1 MEKLVEEILSELKQ
15 QKEALSRIE
24 KQLHDNKLRK
34 PSFSYSSL
42 SLSGSAISFQEL
54 KDNLKKY
61 CVISV
66 SDIYFTKQKK
76 YPMGLAAIIFKLFSQ
91 FEESVKPIHVVNKK
105 VFLLKVNDTWSYD
118 QSANIILFDEFVAR
132 IILHFL
138 QSVYQIQ
145 VEGYMQPEDSTKIIN
160 QILTVKKE
168 TNFSKNVRTRFLAM
182 YFE

>member
-54 KDNLKKY
+54 KENLKKY

-76 YPMGLAAIIFKLFSQ
+76 YPMGLAAIIFKLFSL
-91 FEESVKPIHVVNKK
+91 IDR
-105 VFLLKVNDTWSYD
+105 L
-118 QSANIILFDEFVAR
+118 IFV
-132 IILHFL
+132 
-138 QSVYQIQ
+138 
-145 VEGYMQPEDSTKIIN
+145 
-160 QILTVKKE
+160 VKKK
-168 TNFSKNVRTRFLAM
+168 KNK
-182 YFE
+182 